1 MARRAIVWTLVTAL
15 ALGCSDA
22 NLAEPEGL
30 GLEAAGYLN
39 LALDVMQAYS
49 LRRYEIDWVAFREA
63 AIADAGDA
71 KTPAD
76 TYDAIRAALV
86 RIGDNHSFFR
96 PPGLPASAAP
106 PPVAGPPRLADPRS
120 GLAAPGVGYLEV
132 TAFSGGGAEGDE
144 LATRYHEL
152 IEGVDTLGVCGWVVD
167 LRGNTGGNMWPMLAG
182 VGPIVGGSRPG
193 SFVDPDSVVNDWFY
207 DGGRAGAGESV
218 LASADPFYEAR
229 DTFPP
234 VAVLT
239 DAETASSGEAL
250 AVAFRGR
257 SRARSFGSPSFGVPT
272 ANAGFGLPDGAV
284 IFLTVAWTADRTG
297 EIYGAP
303 LEPDA
308 PVAGVKTGDPATDA
322 VLAAALD
329 WLEVSYCGS

>member
-1 MARRAIVWTLVTAL
+1 MARRGILWTLAAVL
-15 ALGCSDA
+15 AVGCSDA

-63 AIADAGDA
+63 AIADAGNA
-71 KTPAD
+71 KTPSD

-96 PPGLPASAAP
+96 PPGAVPAAAP
-106 PPVAGPPRLADPRS
+106 PPVAAPPLLADPRS
-120 GLAAPGVGYLEV
+120 ELIAPDVGYLEV
-132 TAFSGGGAEGDE
+132 TAFSGGGPEGDE

-182 VGPIVGGSRPG
+182 IGPIVGGSRPG
-193 SFVDPDSVVNDWFY
+193 SFVDPDSVVNEWFY
-207 DGGRAGAGESV
+207 DGGTAGVGESV
-218 LASADPFYEAR
+218 LASAEPFYQAR

-239 DAETASSGEAL
+239 DAETASSGEAV

-257 SRARSFGSPSFGVPT
+257 TRARSFGSASFGVPT
-272 ANAGFGLPDGAV
+272 ANAGFGMPDGAM

-297 EIYGAP
+297 EIYDAP

-308 PVAGVKTGDPATDA
+308 LVAGAKTGDPATDA

-329 WLEVSYCGS
+329 WLDVSYCGS